1 MAVTITILQ
10 LINEFSRR
18 VRKDSGTTVKAVSA
32 GYPDI
37 LADAENIRN
46 IFGEKILSQLSYR
59 EDSAEIIRWH
69 GVQNWLDRIY
79 DAATLFEKIGISLD
93 VVDIV
98 KVRGDEIILDLNEPL
113 DASYQG
119 RYNLVIDTG
128 TCEHCFNIAQAA
140 KNLAELLQTG
150 GYIIQ
155 AVPLNCYNH
164 GFYNISP
171 TWIHDFYLHNGFKIL
186 FLKAINNA
194 VFSPHLYDVPLV
206 QPFRTAEEK
215 SILLVAAKRV
225 EDKAITWPV
234 QSKYRHFIN
243 T

>member
-1 MAVTITILQ
+1 MAVTVTILQ
-10 LINEFSRR
+10 LIDQLSRR
-18 VRKDSGTTVKAVSA
+18 IRENNDTAVKAVSA

-37 LADAENIRN
+37 LADTETIRN
-46 IFGEKILSQLSYR
+46 IFGEEILSQLSYR
-59 EDSAEIIRWH
+59 DDSAEIIRWH
-69 GVQNWLDRIY
+69 GVEDWLEGIY

-98 KVRGDEIILDLNEPL
+98 KIRGDEIILDLNEPL
-113 DASYQG
+113 DGSYKG

-140 KNLAELLQTG
+140 KNLVEMLQTG
-150 GYIIQ
+150 GYMIQ

-171 TWIHDFYLHNGFKIL
+171 TWVHDFYLHNGFKIL

-194 VFSPHLYDVPLV
+194 VISPHLYDVPRER
-206 QPFRTAEEK
+206 PFRTAKEQ
-215 SILLVAAKRV
+215 SILLVVAKRL
-225 EDKAITWPV
+225 EEQAITWPV